1 MLTWL
6 RISRKRSWHFW
17 QSVCICHHFGGTILS
32 FLRDQ
37 IDQLLPA
44 RGLHKVQA
52 VGSTTL
58 YLQLV
63 SEQPMK
69 EVVGDVN
76 TH

>member
-1 MLTWL
+1 
-6 RISRKRSWHFW
+6 
-17 QSVCICHHFGGTILS
+17 
-32 FLRDQ
+32 
-37 IDQLLPA
+37 
-44 RGLHKVQA
+44 